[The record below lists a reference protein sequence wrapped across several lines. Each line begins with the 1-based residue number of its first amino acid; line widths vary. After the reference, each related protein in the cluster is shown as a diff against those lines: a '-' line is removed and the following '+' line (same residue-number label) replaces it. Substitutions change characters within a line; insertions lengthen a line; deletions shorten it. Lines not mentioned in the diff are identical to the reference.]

1 MNKAERIKKIEKW
14 LQSGMSQEIVQDLK
28 HYYKLDKYSLE
39 ELFTD
44 DELNLLNPET
54 SDLKIEVFK
63 PLYPKQDWLQFRLS
77 VYTDTK
83 TLLIS
88 RTLPPMAIVKNK
100 QENK

>member
-1 MNKAERIKKIEKW
+1 MHKSERIKKIEKW
-14 LQSGMSQEIVQDLK
+14 LQNGVSHELVQDLK

-39 ELFTD
+39 ELFS
-44 DELNLLNPET
+44 DEEITLLNPET

-88 RTLPPMAIVKNK
+88 RTLPPMPIFKNK
-100 QENK
+100 